1 MTVGLKVFSTSNK
14 KEFTLRNVQANDFND
29 PTSLKTELFN
39 QLGGEII
46 YGMLNF
52 DIGYLVHN
60 EKKWIH
66 NAKDA
71 SDALALVANGG
82 KLTFG
87 VLELVKRARPRDK
100 NEHTQVRDQAVRNPQ
115 K

>member
-1 MTVGLKVFSTSNK
+1 MIQKRTVQQLK
-14 KEFTLRNVQANDFND
+14 
-29 PTSLKTELFN
+29 
-39 QLGGEII
+39 
-46 YGMLNF
+46 
-52 DIGYLVHN
+52 HWC